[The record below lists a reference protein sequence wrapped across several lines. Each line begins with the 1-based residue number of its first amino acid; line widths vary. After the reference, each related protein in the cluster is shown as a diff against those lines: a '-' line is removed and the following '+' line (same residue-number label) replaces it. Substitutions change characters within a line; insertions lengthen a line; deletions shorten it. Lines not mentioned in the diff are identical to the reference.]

1 MTRIL
6 TAAVIPA
13 GRMMSTV
20 TAEAS
25 GVAARCLVLHFA
37 LKCCQDAR
45 VQVACAQLR
54 GTGGPTCELRHFVLP
69 SGAYADR
76 ARLGREAPSGIDFG
90 ADLAG
95 HLRSLLQEQ
104 ETIDVG

>member
-1 MTRIL
+1 MC
-6 TAAVIPA
+6 AVA
-13 GRMMSTV
+13 GHWRPDV
-20 TAEAS
+20 RAS
-25 GVAARCLVLHFA
+25 PF
-37 LKCCQDAR
+37 
-45 VQVACAQLR
+45 
-54 GTGGPTCELRHFVLP
+54 T